1 MKRFL
6 SMMLAL
12 ALFNL
17 ATAQQDSSKTK
28 NAKKDWSKL
37 NLKSRAKDHFM
48 MQFGLN
54 NWTNTPDTI
63 KTTGFARSFN
73 AYFMMDF
80 PFDTDPRFSV
90 GLGGGV
96 GADNQFFQKT
106 RIDITGSRA
115 DRLGFENL
123 VSANYFKK
131 YKLTTV
137 YLEAPVELRFIKNP
151 ENPHGSLKGALG
163 VKVGTLLTAA
173 TKGKNLLDVNGS
185 LVNGYTE
192 KEKSKK
198 YFNNSR
204 LSVMG
209 RVGFG
214 VFSIYASYQ
223 INTFIKDGYGPLV
236 HPLQFGLAVS
246 GL

>member
-6 SMMLAL
+6 SILLAL
-12 ALFNL
+12 AVFTQVSGQL
-17 ATAQQDSSKTK
+17 DSSKTK
-28 NAKKDWSKL
+28 SSKKDWSKL

-54 NWTNTPDTI
+54 KWTNTPDSI
-63 KTTGFARSFN
+63 NASGFARSFN
-73 AYFMMDF
+73 GYFMMDF
-80 PFDTDPRFSV
+80 PFDTYPRFSV
-90 GLGGGV
+90 GLGAGL
-96 GADNQFFQKT
+96 GADNQYFEKT

-115 DRLGFENL
+115 DRLGFENM
-123 VSANYFKK
+123 VSSDHFKK

-137 YLEAPVELRFIKNP
+137 YLEAPVELRFILNP
-151 ENPHGSLKGALG
+151 EKPHSSLKGALG
-163 VKVGTLLTAA
+163 VKVGTLLTSY

-185 LVNGYTE
+185 LVNGYTA

-214 VFSIYASYQ
+214 VFSVYASYQ

-236 HPLQFGLAVS
+236 HPLQFGIAVS

>member
-6 SMMLAL
+6 SIVLVMTLVSA
-12 ALFNL
+12 AN
-17 ATAQQDSSKTK
+17 AQQDSTKTK
-28 NAKKDWSKL
+28 SKKKDWSHL
-37 NLKSRAKDHFM
+37 NLKTRAKDHFL

-54 NWTNTPDTI
+54 KWTQTPDTI
-63 KTTGFARSFN
+63 NTGGFSRTFN
-73 AYFMMDF
+73 TYFMMDF

-90 GLGGGV
+90 GVGGGL
-96 GADNQFFQKT
+96 GADNQFFEKT
-106 RIDITGSRA
+106 RIDLTGAHA

-123 VSANYFKK
+123 VSSDHFKK

-137 YLEAPVELRFIKNP
+137 YMEAPVELRFTLNP
-151 ENPHGSLKGALG
+151 ESPHSSFKAALG
-163 VKVGTLLTAA
+163 VKVGTLLTSY
-173 TKGKNLLDVNGS
+173 TKGKNLLDVNGR
-185 LVNGYTE
+185 LVSGYTE

-223 INTFIKDGYGPLV
+223 VNTFIKDGYGPMI
-236 HPLQFGLAVS
+236 HPLQFGLTVS